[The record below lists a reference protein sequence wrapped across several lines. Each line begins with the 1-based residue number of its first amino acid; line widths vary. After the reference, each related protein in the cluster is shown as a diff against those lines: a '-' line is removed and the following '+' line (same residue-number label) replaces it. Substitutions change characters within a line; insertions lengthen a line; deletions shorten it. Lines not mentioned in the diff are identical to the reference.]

1 MTNTT
6 TTIEIL
12 TTEKLVSLL
21 SNVTKST
28 VCAIEYVT
36 DESKSRTIGGKK
48 QIQKRVKISNLYLN
62 HDYAKKVQNLSGDT
76 TFQSFEMKGKTRIS
90 STLIQSDKT
99 DEILLD
105 GKILN
110 FESVKQIALYH
121 NGIEI
126 SKLDAKDKNLFTP
139 AYSDTEKKETS
150 GRGLVNIEDDFKM
163 ITIGLNKIQ
172 YIKVF
177 GIEYQ
182 R

>member
-1 MTNTT
+1 MTNT

-110 FESVKQIALYH
+110 FIYTCL
-121 NGIEI
+121 
-126 SKLDAKDKNLFTP
+126 L
-139 AYSDTEKKETS
+139 
-150 GRGLVNIEDDFKM
+150 
-163 ITIGLNKIQ
+163 
-172 YIKVF
+172 
-177 GIEYQ
+177 
-182 R
+182 